1 MIMNRRELEQWLGT
15 VDSNGLRF
23 TEFAEVLHLVL
34 DASRDSVAIAGA
46 EELRTLRF
54 ALAVLRD
61 VFASDADVRAW
72 LIAPSH
78 ALDGRSPADL
88 LKAGGIQ
95 ELADLAVA
103 EWNRPRRSGHPR
115 TVRSRAPSFSA
126 R

>member
-23 TEFAEVLHLVL
+23 SEFAEVLHLVL
-34 DASRDSVAIAGA
+34 DASRESVAIADA
-46 EELRTLRF
+46 EDLRTLRF

-61 VFASDADVRAW
+61 VFATDADVRAW

-78 ALDGRSPADL
+78 ALAGRSPADL
-88 LKAGGIQ
+88 VKAGRIQ
-95 ELADLAVA
+95 ELADLAVT
-103 EWNRPRRSGHPR
+103 EWNRPRHTGRLRSPR
-115 TVRSRAPSFSA
+115 SFAPSLSA